1 VGDRKTWAIILG
13 TTAGVAI
20 VSLAATCYVKSHRG
34 EPLMQDAQSMISDA
48 YNKIKNLEQALTKW
62 HGTEETA

>member
-1 VGDRKTWAIILG
+1 MGDRKTWAIILG

-20 VSLAATCYVKSHRG
+20 VSLAATCYAKSHCG
-34 EPLMQDAQSMISDA
+34 QSTIQDAQGMISDA